1 MLKSLIYLFPFLL
14 ITPAIWAQKSSKKDD
29 LKFEQIFL
37 DPEDQ
42 MHMHYLIIYPK
53 TESYKGYVLLFPGFG
68 EYPAQVVQ
76 ETQLPIDLAN
86 AGYLTIIPTLQNG
99 SLSFG
104 VDSASVATIHQIHQD
119 VLSKNKLTNTPLILG
134 GFSIGGS
141 AAVKF
146 AQQEN
151 IHPSA
156 LFAIDPPLDFER
168 YYQSAER
175 FNRISLHPNQEN
187 NYVIGR
193 LNEFTGGSPATH
205 QQAYYALSPY
215 SYSDANQTAVRATP
229 NIPIRFYTE
238 PDILWWMK
246 ERSSD
251 YTQMNSIDCAAMI
264 NELNLMGN
272 TKAQLI
278 VTQNKG
284 VRKSTQIKHPH
295 AWSLIDSKEL
305 ISWLNQ
311 IK

>member
-1 MLKSLIYLFPFLL
+1 MKTPIITLFFLL
-14 ITPAIWAQKSSKKDD
+14 LTPIIFGQKKSQKED
-29 LKFEQIFL
+29 LKYEQVFL
-37 DPEDQ
+37 DPEDK
-42 MHMHYLIIYPK
+42 MHLHYFIVYPN
-53 TESYKGYVLLFPGFG
+53 TTTYKGYVLLFPGFG
-68 EYPAQVVQ
+68 EFPANVFQ

-86 AGYLTIIPTLQNG
+86 AGYLTIIPTLQDG

-104 VDSASVATIHQIHQD
+104 VDSASVHAMHQIHQD
-119 VLSKNKLTNTPLILG
+119 VLSKNKLTDVPLILG

-146 AQQEN
+146 AQQKN
-151 IHPSA
+151 INAKA

-168 YYQSAER
+168 YYQAAER
-175 FNRISLHPNQEN
+175 YDRISMHPNQEN

-193 LNEFTGGSPATH
+193 LNEFTGGPPATH

-238 PDILWWMK
+238 PDILWWLK

-264 NELNLMGN
+264 NELNLLGN
-272 TKAQLI
+272 HKAQLI

-295 AWSLIDSKEL
+295 AWSLIDHKEL
-305 ISWLNQ
+305 INWLNQ
-311 IK
+311 SK